1 MLAPEPYSYQAGAH
15 MQVKFKQVDV
25 FANTSFKGNPVAVVL
40 DVTGLT
46 PHQMQSIANWTNV
59 SETTFVS
66 AATDPA
72 ADYTI
77 RIFTP
82 TSELPFAGH
91 PTIGTAH
98 ALIEAGLVHP
108 KNGLITQQCEV
119 GLIPIRVEGE
129 GTASK
134 QIFFEL
140 PKATFVELNAN
151 EVQLVRD
158 ILGAPSLSAVTPRF
172 VNVGPIHT
180 VVQLPTAQDVL
191 SLTPKL
197 DELHEFSKAHNTA
210 GIVVFGA
217 QGKDQK
223 TAIESRSF
231 FPILGINE
239 DPVCGSGNGAI
250 AAFIAE
256 THQTSVFGNHFSSSQ
271 GQALGREG
279 KITLKISPDSRIE
292 VGGESVTTIDGLISI

>member
-1 MLAPEPYSYQAGAH
+1 

-40 DVTGLT
+40 DSTGLT
-46 PHQMQSIANWTNV
+46 TPQMQSIANWTNV

-66 AATDPA
+66 AATDPL
-72 ADYTI
+72 ADYKI

-98 ALIEAGLVHP
+98 ALIEAGLVQP

-119 GLIPIRVEGE
+119 GLIPILVERESE
-129 GTASK
+129 GPTH
-134 QIFFEL
+134 IFFEL
-140 PKATFVELNAN
+140 PKAKFVELSTD
-151 EVQLVRD
+151 EIHRVQE
-158 ILGAPSLSAVTPRF
+158 ILGASSLAAITPMF

-197 DELHEFSKAHNTA
+197 DELNQFSKEYGTA
-210 GIVVFGA
+210 GVVVFGA
-217 QGKDQK
+217 QDSNKE
-223 TAIESRSF
+223 TAIEARSF
-231 FPILGINE
+231 FPLLGINE

-250 AAFIAE
+250 AAFIAQ
-256 THQTSVFGNHFSSSQ
+256 TQQTSVFGEYFSSSQ

-279 KITLKISPDSRIE
+279 KIALRIYPDFRIQ

>member
-1 MLAPEPYSYQAGAH
+1 

-40 DVTGLT
+40 DATGLT
-46 PHQMQSIANWTNV
+46 ESQMQGIANWTNV

-66 AATDPA
+66 AATNPA
-72 ADYTI
+72 ADYKI
-77 RIFTP
+77 KIFTP

-98 ALIEAGLVHP
+98 ALIEAGIVQP
-108 KNGLITQQCEV
+108 KNGWITQQCEV
-119 GLIPIRVEGE
+119 GLIPILVERESNGS
-129 GTASK
+129 T

-140 PKATFVELNAN
+140 PKAEFTELNA
-151 EVQLVRD
+151 EEIQRVQD
-158 ILGAPSLSAVTPRF
+158 ILGTPALSAITPRF

-191 SLTPKL
+191 ALTPKL
-197 DELHEFSKAHNTA
+197 DDLHRFSKEHGTA

-217 QGKDQK
+217 QESRK
-223 TAIESRSF
+223 TSAIEARSF

-256 THQTSVFGNHFSSSQ
+256 TQQTSVFGNHFSSSQ

-279 KITLKISPDSRIE
+279 KIALRISPDTRIQ